1 MNNTQRRHRIIAG
14 VMVVLLVLIS
24 VKLWDYFSHLK
35 KYEEMPSTAVETT
48 VPPTTVPETET
59 EPETE
64 PEIIDPELLR
74 EIDFKSLKEK
84 NEDVVGWIYI
94 PDTVIN
100 YPVLWRKD
108 DNNYYLRRDI
118 DKREGS
124 YDGIFM
130 DGSDTPDMSQRQILF
145 YGHHMKNGTMFTKI
159 CDYKEE
165 DFFKEHRKV
174 YFYTP
179 DHAYALR
186 TMACLYTDSSPEKR
200 KVEFADQLEFDAY
213 VNEMTKRCSFREIPE
228 GGVEQIFSF
237 VTCSYEFNDAR
248 TILYCYEVDSHGN
261 PVRSTEA
268 EEETSEAEKDKDSS
282 AADKDKNASAA
293 AGSTEETRKQ

>member
-1 MNNTQRRHRIIAG
+1 MKNAQRRHRIAA
-14 VMVVLLVLIS
+14 VLMVLLSVLVV

-48 VPPTTVPETET
+48 APPTTAPET

-84 NEDVVGWIYI
+84 NEDVVAWIYI

-130 DGSDTPDMSQRQILF
+130 DGSDREDLAQRQILF

-159 CDYKEE
+159 CDFKEE
-165 DFFKEHRKV
+165 EFFKEHRKV
-174 YFYTP
+174 YLYTP

-200 KVEFADQLEFDAY
+200 KVDFADQLEFDAY

>member
-1 MNNTQRRHRIIAG
+1 MKNVQRRHRIVAAL
-14 VMVVLLVLIS
+14 MVLLSILVV

-48 VPPTTVPETET
+48 VPETTVPETT

-130 DGSDTPDMSQRQILF
+130 DGADREDMSQRQILF

-165 DFFKEHRKV
+165 EFFKEHRKV

-228 GGVEQIFSF
+228 GGVEQIFAF

-268 EEETSEAEKDKDSS
+268 EEETSEAEKDKDPS
-282 AADKDKNASAA
+282 ASDKNKDASAA
-293 AGSTEETRKQ
+293 ESSTEETKKQ

>member
-1 MNNTQRRHRIIAG
+1 MNNTQRRHRFIAG

-35 KYEEMPSTAVETT
+35 KYEEMSSTAVETT
-48 VPPTTVPETET
+48 VPPTTVPET

-248 TILYCYEVDSHGN
+248 TILYCYEVDSHGD
-261 PVRSTEA
+261 PVRRTEA
-268 EEETSEAEKDKDSS
+268 EEETSETEKDQDSS
-282 AADKDKNASAA
+282 AADKNKDASAA
-293 AGSTEETRKQ
+293 ESSTEETRKQ

>member
-48 VPPTTVPETET
+48 APPTTAPET

-165 DFFKEHRKV
+165 DFFKEHR
-174 YFYTP
+174 
-179 DHAYALR
+179 
-186 TMACLYTDSSPEKR
+186 
-200 KVEFADQLEFDAY
+200 
-213 VNEMTKRCSFREIPE
+213 
-228 GGVEQIFSF
+228 
-237 VTCSYEFNDAR
+237 
-248 TILYCYEVDSHGN
+248 
-261 PVRSTEA
+261 
-268 EEETSEAEKDKDSS
+268 
-282 AADKDKNASAA
+282 
-293 AGSTEETRKQ
+293 

>member
-1 MNNTQRRHRIIAG
+1 MNKEQRRHRIAAAL
-14 VMVVLLVLIS
+14 MVLLSILIA
-24 VKLWDYFSHLK
+24 VKLWDYVSHLK

-48 VPPTTVPETET
+48 APPTTAPET

-130 DGSDTPDMSQRQILF
+130 DGSDRPDMSQRQILF

-200 KVEFADQLEFDAY
+200 KIDFKDQLEFDAY

-248 TILYCYEVDSHGN
+248 TILYCYEVDSHGD

-268 EEETSEAEKDKDSS
+268 ETSAAEKDKESS
-282 AADKDKNASAA
+282 AAKS
-293 AGSTEETRKQ
+293 STEETKKK